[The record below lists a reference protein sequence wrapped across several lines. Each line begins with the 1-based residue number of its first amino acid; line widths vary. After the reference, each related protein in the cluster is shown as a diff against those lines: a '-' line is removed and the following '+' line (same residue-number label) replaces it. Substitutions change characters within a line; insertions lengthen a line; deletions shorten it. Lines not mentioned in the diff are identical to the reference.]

1 VEQYGNDVLRA
12 YSEIVEDEDI
22 EGFDPE
28 NIPCPEGR

>member
-1 VEQYGNDVLRA
+1 LRA